1 MNGLNSITVPTVWG
15 PNRLVISV
23 HVHAVDDTVDV
34 VADVATVS
42 YRVRA
47 RLRPLEN
54 DSRRELFRENIS
66 TTQPNRHQ
74 MRPFTR

>member
-1 MNGLNSITVPTVWG
+1 MNGLKSIAVPTVWE

-23 HVHAVDDTVDV
+23 HIHAVDDTVDV

-47 RLRPLEN
+47 RLGPLEN
-54 DSRRELFRENIS
+54 DSRRELFR
-66 TTQPNRHQ
+66 
-74 MRPFTR
+74 